1 MQIKITRACYLANGE
16 LVKPGDVRDVPGGIA
31 AELVTASKA
40 EYVREAKKEDEQ
52 KETMT
57 TESAA
62 ALVRG
67 RR

>member
-31 AELVTASKA
+31 AELVTTNKA
-40 EYVREAKKEDEQ
+40 EYVREQ
-52 KETMT
+52 KQEESSTMT